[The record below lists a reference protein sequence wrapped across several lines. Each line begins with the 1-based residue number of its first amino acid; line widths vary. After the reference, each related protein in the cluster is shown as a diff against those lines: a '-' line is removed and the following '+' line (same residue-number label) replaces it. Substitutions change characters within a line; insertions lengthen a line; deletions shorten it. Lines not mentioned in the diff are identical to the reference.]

1 MSCCSF
7 YPQMGACIMVLP
19 HFMYAEMNLFK
30 IAETKAAA
38 GLKASATYINFLMHY
53 GFYSASVLCALYK
66 YKSLRMKSGDP
77 SFDQQSTSSSSSI
90 VTVDS

>member
-1 MSCCSF
+1 
-7 YPQMGACIMVLP
+7 MVFP

-53 GFYSASVLCALYK
+53 GFYSASVLCTLYK
-66 YKSLRMKSGDP
+66 Y
-77 SFDQQSTSSSSSI
+77 SS
-90 VTVDS
+90 